1 MMLSR
6 RETKAERT
14 HNEALAVIDS
24 ERAAREKK
32 TGRLRAL
39 RIAEEAKTRPS
50 LAEEP
55 PRRGRRKGMNGC
67 ARSKGPQAVDQFEIQ
82 SLK

>member
-1 MMLSR
+1 MLSR

-39 RIAEEAKTRPS
+39 RIAEEAKTRPL

-55 PRRGRRKGMNGC
+55 PRRGRRK
-67 ARSKGPQAVDQFEIQ
+67 RERDERLRAV
-82 SLK
+82 